1 MVIVAM
7 MDSISLRRKIRT
19 LRGRIDSKL
28 SKSVLLYL
36 AFLFISF
43 VFWLVLT
50 LNNSLQLELAIPLKL
65 KSVSDSTTIISDLP
79 HAVKISLKDRGV
91 AMLKYQLGNLP
102 TLQID
107 INEYGD
113 GQGLVRVP
121 QADLLGELRNLFG
134 AGSTITAV
142 NPDSL
147 RVLYTNLPPKRVPLV
162 LDLDVQPSL
171 QSVINGAVLCSADS
185 VLVYADKNT
194 LSGLTEAY
202 TYHVEERDLT
212 DTLVREVA
220 VAPIK
225 GAKIVPKSVRLT
237 IPVEP
242 LIYKRQQVPVEIIDQ
257 PVNVNVLTFPAMVE
271 ATFLVP
277 QSMYRKKMGIKA
289 AVYYNDV
296 LESATS
302 HVAVRVAEVP
312 AVCKSVGL
320 SVDSVEYIIEKR

>member
-1 MVIVAM
+1 M
-7 MDSISLRRKIRT
+7 MDSISLRRKIKT
-19 LRGRIDSKL
+19 LRSKIDSKL

-36 AFLFISF
+36 AFLFISS

-50 LNNSLQLELAIPLKL
+50 LNNSFQQELAIPLKL
-65 KSVSDSTTIISDLP
+65 KSVSDSTTIISNVP
-79 HAVKISLKDRGV
+79 HVVKISLKDRGV
-91 AMLKYQLGNLP
+91 SILRYQLGNLP

-107 INEYGD
+107 FNEYSD
-113 GQGLVRVP
+113 GRGLLRVTS
-121 QADLLGELRNLFG
+121 ADLMGELRNLFG

-147 RVLYTNLPPKRVPLV
+147 RLLYTNLPPKRVPLV
-162 LDLDVQPSL
+162 LDLDVQPNL
-171 QSVINGAVLCSADS
+171 QSVINGAVRCNVDS

-194 LSGLTEAY
+194 LAGLTEAY
-202 TYHVEERDLT
+202 TYHVEERDLA

-220 VAPIK
+220 VSPIK
-225 GAKIVPKSVRLT
+225 GAKIEPKSVRLT

-242 LIYKRQQVPVEIIDQ
+242 LIYKRQQVPVVIIDQ
-257 PVNVNVLTFPAMVE
+257 PTNINVLTFPAMVE

-296 LESATS
+296 LESATN
-302 HVAVRVAEVP
+302 HVAVSVAEAP
-312 AVCKSVGL
+312 AVCKSVSL
-320 SVDSVEYIIEKR
+320 MVDSVEYIIEKK